1 MFLRG
6 QFWDKA
12 SSGQSFLSS
21 NGQQFADGEV
31 IARFEVERG
40 LLAHFTQRDEVVFAS
55 LGHAL
60 DDDVLDAAHNPR
72 EALFCLARHE
82 LGRVHVGGELL
93 RFETGPDLL
102 RFLQTSPPDRRTC
115 VFLDINMPILSG
127 FDTADQLLTLAHA
140 GSGLLEV
147 HLLSSSD
154 SLADRQR
161 AAERP
166 LIRSYLVKPLSV
178 AAARAVLGLG
188 A

>member
-1 MFLRG
+1 MSAIERVILVDDNELDNDFHSIVLR
-6 QFWDKA
+6 KA
-12 SSGQSFLSS
+12 GY
-21 NGQQFADGEV
+21 
-31 IARFEVERG
+31 
-40 LLAHFTQRDEVVFAS
+40 
-55 LGHAL
+55 
-60 DDDVLDAAHNPR
+60 
-72 EALFCLARHE
+72 
-82 LGRVHVGGELL
+82 GGELL

-161 AAERP
+161 AAARP